1 MNTIKKL
8 AATFIVAA
16 LLGQPLAALQ
26 NKGSEVLI
34 KRKTGMPFQGELLA
48 VKPNALVVSPT
59 QETPGEIFS
68 VDIGDIETVEIIK
81 KSKVGVGMLF
91 GTLIG
96 GGLGLG
102 ISSAMPPPD
111 PPKNWDNL
119 GAAIGNFWGRAL
131 VKGFIIFSCTAVGFL
146 LGTLVG
152 VSAGANKRFHF
163 ATLDSAARDSALL
176 KLSEFAAL
184 KGVR

>member
-8 AATFIVAA
+8 SALLIVVA

-34 KRKTGMPFQGELLA
+34 TRKTGMPFQGELLA

-81 KSKVGVGMLF
+81 KSKVVVGMLF

-111 PPKNWDNL
+111 PANNL
-119 GAAIGNFWGRAL
+119 GAAIGNVWGRAL

-163 ATLDSAARDSALL
+163 ANLDSAARDSALL